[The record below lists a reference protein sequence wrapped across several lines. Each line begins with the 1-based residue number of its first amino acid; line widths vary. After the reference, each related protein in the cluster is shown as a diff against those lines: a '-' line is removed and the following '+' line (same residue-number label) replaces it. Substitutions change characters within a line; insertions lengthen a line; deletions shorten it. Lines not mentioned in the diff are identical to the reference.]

1 MSHFALPTQ
10 CGLRAIKQVQETGID
25 TCITMTPLLLVNS
38 DNDFADDLIATGV
51 KKFIAQPFHFRRGKF
66 LAGTRDK
73 AYHLMAEKL
82 GCDLD
87 NFVPEYMSRYQEF
100 FKTLDHKLKQS
111 NLPPLEEGKDGFA
124 PPF

>member
-1 MSHFALPTQ
+1 
-10 CGLRAIKQVQETGID
+10 
-25 TCITMTPLLLVNS
+25 MTPLLLVNNK
-38 DNDFADDLIATGV
+38 NDFADDLIATGV
-51 KKFIAQPFHFRRGKF
+51 KKFIVQPFHFRRGKF

-82 GCDLD
+82 GCGLD
-87 NFVPEYMSRYQEF
+87 NFVPEYMVRYQEF
-100 FKTLDHKLKQS
+100 FKILDHKLKQS